1 MTLKVTIW
9 WAWLFTP
16 VILAFESLRQE
27 DHRGFKANLGYILN
41 PSTVWETKIKTK
53 LNFKK
58 KTK

>member
-1 MTLKVTIW
+1 M
-9 WAWLFTP
+9 FTP

-53 LNFKK
+53 LNLKK
-58 KTK
+58 KD